1 MNEISNSCAYRLFC
15 CAAEKKK
22 DNRKQLE
29 EQMKQQKTGLEE
41 TQERTHKISVT
52 LSFKSVENLRKVSSL
67 NHIFTCL
74 NISLLKNVLINHAWK
89 LKHYLAMVLCY
100 LHVEVNPWRFGN
112 SHCFH

>member
-1 MNEISNSCAYRLFC
+1 MNEISNSCAYGLFC
-15 CAAEKKK
+15 CVAEKKK

-41 TQERTHKISVT
+41 TQERTHKSSVT

-67 NHIFTCL
+67 NHILPCL
-74 NISLLKNVLINHAWK
+74 NISLLKTVLINHAWK

-112 SHCFH
+112 SHWFH